1 MPDSESLNSGLPDSG
16 PSNSGPSNSGPSDS
30 GVLPTSDRIGERTH
44 PLSGLVQGALWG
56 GAGAAFIVFTNWSDG
71 IDAIPWWLFVLLA
84 LLGGVLVGQ
93 VAGFVTWWFTRYV
106 IDDHELRID
115 SGFLTKKSRRAAFE
129 RIQSVDVT
137 EPLLARLV
145 GLAELRVD
153 LAGGDETRLRLRF
166 LKLDHARRL
175 RRLLLTRA
183 AGEQEAEV
191 DGGEASDG
199 APLVTVDGEEGEL
212 VVRVPPP
219 RTLLGAALTLDAVGA
234 VGALLVLLLA
244 AIGFGQPLVL
254 LGGAFPVVAWAV
266 RVIGQRVIAEWDFT
280 LHRTPRGLQI
290 RRGLLDRTTQT
301 IPYARVQGVAV
312 EEPIVWRRL
321 GWHRL
326 EVDVAGSAGAAG
338 ETTTATLLPIADG
351 ALTSALVE
359 ELVPSGEP
367 SESAPA
373 PGDVHRA
380 SSRSRVFAP
389 VGWRHRWISLGADRA
404 TSSTG
409 WMKRRTSHAPHA
421 KAQSVALRQ
430 GPLQRRLGLATVEVH
445 TPDGPVDVDAHHLEA
460 FEARDVALAAL
471 AAAREA
477 RTR

>member
-1 MPDSESLNSGLPDSG
+1 MPDSEPLDSGLPDSG
-16 PSNSGPSNSGPSDS
+16 PSDSDLPEA
-30 GVLPTSDRIGERTH
+30 GALPTGDRVGERTH

-56 GAGAAFIVFTNWSDG
+56 GAGAAFIVFSELNDGG
-71 IDAIPWWLFVLLA
+71 IDALPWWLFVLA
-84 LLGGVLVGQ
+84 VLLGGILVGQ
-93 VAGFVTWWFTRYV
+93 LLGFVTWWFTRYV

-183 AGEQEAEV
+183 AGEQEAEM
-191 DGGEASDG
+191 DGGDASDG

-212 VVRVPPP
+212 VVRVLPP

-326 EVDVAGSAGAAG
+326 EVDVAGSAAAAG
-338 ETTTATLLPIADG
+338 EATTATLLPIADG

-359 ELVPSGEP
+359 ELVPSGEAAEGVA
-367 SESAPA
+367 SG

-380 SSRSRVFAP
+380 SSRSWIFAP